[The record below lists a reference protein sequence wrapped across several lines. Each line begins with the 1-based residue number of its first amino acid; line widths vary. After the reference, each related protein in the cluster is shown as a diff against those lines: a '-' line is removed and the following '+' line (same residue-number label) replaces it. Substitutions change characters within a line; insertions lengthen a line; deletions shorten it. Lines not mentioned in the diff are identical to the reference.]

1 MSRDSP
7 RIMARKVKA
16 SSCSHYNNIKCFY
29 NFYTLMKQCALTFWE
44 MYSLFLWTWTMKT
57 VSDCTKNHD
66 HSSSTVSSFSF
77 TFLGFTK
84 LVKARWR
91 NNSLYLCLYIFDT
104 LSKYQQDCCDNH
116 ITAALV
122 CILLAAG
129 IWQTTSSPVGIYFVL
144 LIFIMLSFLRRF
156 SAGKQRFSFPA
167 CCWN

>member
-1 MSRDSP
+1 
-7 RIMARKVKA
+7 MARKVKA
-16 SSCSHYNNIKCFY
+16 SLCSHYNNIKSFF
-29 NFYTLMKQCALTFWE
+29 NSYTLMKQCAWTFWE
-44 MYSLFLWTWTMKT
+44 TYSLFLWTLTMK
-57 VSDCTKNHD
+57 TKNHD

-84 LVKARWR
+84 LVKARRR
-91 NNSLYLCLYIFDT
+91 NNSLFVSVYFDT
-104 LSKYQQDCCDNH
+104 LSKHQQDCCDNH

-144 LIFIMLSFLRRF
+144 LIFIMLSLLRRF